1 MAVQVRPQ
9 RSMYPVVIVPK
20 GRPVDPSRAR
30 RGTGHRPKPGE
41 AKRSKAVVAVPAAL
55 VDLPAPFPPPADLP
69 EPVHEVWKAAVADLG
84 GANHMR
90 ESFIPALQAYCN
102 AVYVHTQAVANIQQY
117 GVLVKGPN
125 GPIANPLLR
134 VQKDAAATML
144 RYAETLG
151 LTPAARVRVGLMEV
165 TGMSLLA
172 GLNSTLDG
180 KL

>member
-1 MAVQVRPQ
+1 MT
-9 RSMYPVVIVPK
+9 K

-30 RGTGHRPKPGE
+30 RGTGNRPKPGE
-41 AKRSKAVVAVPAAL
+41 AKKSKAVVVLPGVALAV
-55 VDLPAPFPPPADLP
+55 DPFPPPAELP
-69 EPVHEVWKAAVADLG
+69 EQVHDVWRAAVDDLG

-90 ESFIPALQAYCN
+90 ASFVPALQAYCN
-102 AVYVHTQAVANIQQY
+102 AVYVHAQAVANIQQY
-117 GVLVKGPN
+117 GVLVRGPN
-125 GPIANPLLR
+125 RPVANPLLK

-151 LTPAARVRVGLMEV
+151 LTPAARIRLGLMEV

-180 KL
+180 KH

>member
-1 MAVQVRPQ
+1 MT
-9 RSMYPVVIVPK
+9 K
-20 GRPVDPSRAR
+20 GRPADPTRAR
-30 RGTGHRPKPGE
+30 RGTGNREKPGE
-41 AKRSKAVVAVPAAL
+41 AKKTKAVVA
-55 VDLPAPFPPPADLP
+55 LPTVQVAQVEQFPPPTSLP
-69 EPVHEVWKAAVADLG
+69 EQVHEVWKAAVADLG

-102 AVYVHTQAVANIQQY
+102 AVYVHDQASRSIHEVGLLVA
-117 GVLVKGPN
+117 GPH
-125 GPIANPLLR
+125 GAVQNPMLR

-151 LTPAARVRVGLMEV
+151 LTPAARIRVGLMEV

-172 GLNSTLDG
+172 GLNQTLDG